1 MIIRRV
7 NEPILSQCAYFVACP
22 RTRQALLIDPVRDP
36 GRYEAIA
43 RELGITLMA
52 VLETHAPSDYL
63 SGVCE
68 MLSAHSVNAFLS
80 GESTP
85 PEWYTRDIE
94 RWNRRVTFLKDGDSF
109 SIGDLHARAMLT
121 PGHAVGALSIEV
133 VHAPSGVRVLLTGDA
148 LLAGGAGRTTAG
160 ETRVLQESLRKLAQL
175 PDETIVLAGHTGGS
189 ACGRA
194 VNFPGETTLGIERRL
209 NRVLRVLESDDEF
222 IAATC
227 EIQPERPAYFSRVER
242 LNHHG
247 HLALLRELPR
257 AQELTGD
264 QFLQLIS
271 FPRTVV
277 VDTRSWGRFT
287 LDGCEGALHAPFD
300 QQFAPL
306 VAAAVS
312 ADERVVCVCE
322 RGQIEEITHIL
333 HLIGIDR
340 IDGWI
345 SSSDYGRLDHEILS
359 LSEVDDIS
367 QHAAHTMYAAGS
379 CLMLDVRTVSEWL
392 RGRVAGARLMTMS
405 QLAEQEGELPRDRH
419 VIVYCKMG
427 GRSAR
432 ACAFLR
438 RRGIRCSTLLGG
450 YWPWVGRGFPVE
462 GVAQPVTESV
472 G

>member
-1 MIIRRV
+1 MIVRRV
-7 NEPILSQCAYFVACP
+7 NEPIISQCAYFIACP

-43 RELGITLMA
+43 KELGITLMA

-80 GESTP
+80 GEAAP
-85 PEWYTRDIE
+85 PDWYARDSD
-94 RWNRRVTFLKDGDSF
+94 RWKRRVTFLKEGDSF
-109 SIGDLHARAMLT
+109 SIGDLRARTLLT
-121 PGHAVGALSIEV
+121 PGHAAGALSIEV
-133 VHAPSGVRVLLTGDA
+133 EHAPSGVRVLLTGDA
-148 LLAGGAGRTTAG
+148 LLTGGAGRTTVG
-160 ETRVLQESLRKLAQL
+160 ETQALQESLRKLSRL

-209 NRVLRVLESDDEF
+209 NKVLKALESDEDF

-227 EIQPERPAYFSRVER
+227 ESQPERPAYFSRVEA

-247 HLALLRELPR
+247 QPALLRELPGTP
-257 AQELTGD
+257 ELTGD
-264 QFLQLIS
+264 RFLQLIS
-271 FPRTVV
+271 FPKTVV
-277 VDTRSWGRFT
+277 VDTRPWSRFT
-287 LDGCEGALHAPFD
+287 LDGCDGALHAPFD

-312 ADERVVCVCE
+312 ADESVVCICE
-322 RGQIEEITHIL
+322 RGQIADITRIL

-345 SSSDYGRLDHEILS
+345 SSADYGQLDHEILS
-359 LSEVDDIS
+359 LGEVDDIS
-367 QHAAHTMYAAGS
+367 QHAAHKFYQANQ
-379 CLMLDVRTVSEWL
+379 CLMLDVRTVAEWL
-392 RGRVAGARLMTMS
+392 RGRIAGARLMTMS
-405 QLAEQEGELPRDRH
+405 QLAEQAHELPRDRH

>member
-1 MIIRRV
+1 MIVRRV
-7 NEPILSQCAYFVACP
+7 NESIISQCAYFIACP
-22 RTRQALLIDPVRDP
+22 RTRHAILIDPVRDP
-36 GRYEAIA
+36 GRYEAIG

-80 GESTP
+80 GETAP
-85 PEWYTRDIE
+85 PEWYARDPD
-94 RWNRRVTFLKDGDSF
+94 RWKRRVTFLRDGDVF

-121 PGHAVGALSIEV
+121 EGHAAGALSVEV
-133 VHAPSGVRVLLTGDA
+133 EHAPSGVRVVLTGDS
-148 LLAGGAGRTTAG
+148 LLPGGAGRTTER
-160 ETRVLQESLRKLAQL
+160 ETSALHQSLRRLAQL

-194 VNFPGETTLGIERRL
+194 VNFPGETTLGIERRF
-209 NRVLRVLESDDEF
+209 NRVLKALDSRDQFVV
-222 IAATC
+222 ATC
-227 EIQPERPAYFSRVER
+227 ESQPERPAYFSAVEAMN
-242 LNHHG
+242 LHG
-247 HLALLRELPR
+247 APALLRELAPLP
-257 AQELTGD
+257 ELTGD
-264 QFLQLIS
+264 QFLQLLS

-277 VDTRSWGRFT
+277 VDTRSWSRFT
-287 LDGCEGALHAPFD
+287 LDGAEGALHAPFD

-306 VAAAVS
+306 VAAAVNS
-312 ADERVVCVCE
+312 DERVVLVCE
-322 RGQIEEITHIL
+322 RAQALDIARVL

-345 SSSDYGRLDHEILS
+345 SQSDYSKLDHEILS

-367 QHAAHTMYAAGS
+367 QLAAYRLYAKGQ
-379 CLMLDVRTVSEWL
+379 CLMLDVRTVAEWL
-392 RGRVAGARLMTMS
+392 RGRIAGARLVTMS
-405 QLAEQEGELPRDRH
+405 QLSEQARDLPRDRQ

-438 RRGIRCSTLLGG
+438 RRGVRCSTLLGG
-450 YWPWVGRGFPVE
+450 YWPWHGRGYPVE
-462 GVAQPVTESV
+462 GIAQPVTESV